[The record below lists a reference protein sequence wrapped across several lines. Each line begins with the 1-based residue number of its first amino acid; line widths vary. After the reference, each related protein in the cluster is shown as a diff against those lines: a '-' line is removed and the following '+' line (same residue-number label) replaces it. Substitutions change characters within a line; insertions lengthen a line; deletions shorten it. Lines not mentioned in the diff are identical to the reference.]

1 MGADWDRMVL
11 AGDEEGMFGKF
22 HDFHQ
27 SVFVIDGADD
37 QPCVFQFVAVGR
49 VEFVPVAV
57 AFRDAVLAVKLVR
70 QRSAGSGPC
79 RRPGAWWLPWL
90 GCLFVLPGG

>member
-1 MGADWDRMVL
+1 MGPVGSGLEFRMVL
-11 AGDEEGMFGKF
+11 AGDEEGMIGKF

-37 QPCVFQFVAVGR
+37 QPRVFQFVAVGR

-70 QRSAGSGPC
+70 QMCIRD
-79 RRPGAWWLPWL
+79 R
-90 GCLFVLPGG
+90 